1 MKVILDF
8 DGVGDSKAKK
18 VVLSLIDKAVEH
30 FPQLNKII
38 DKFIWLWPHMSK
50 DADKKKIKKIG
61 EFAERIREEYGSEVL
76 ILSSREVPSNI
87 AISVNSVDPTKKM
100 EKLKE
105 FSSKEPIIYCTDSH
119 NETSKIMKEMS
130 DLIKDRK
137 LVVIKV

>member
-18 VVLSLIDKAVEH
+18 VVLSLIDKAIEH

-38 DKFIWLWPHMSK
+38 DKFIWLWPHTSK
-50 DADKKKIKKIG
+50 DADEKKIKKIG

-76 ILSSREVPSNI
+76 ILSSRKVPSNI

-105 FSSKEPIIYCTDSH
+105 FSSQEPIIYCTDSH